1 MNPKN
6 ERNEL
11 LSLYNIKNY
20 FYLDMQEQ
28 TVSSTGCTIFPTN
41 QKVLRMLCQ
50 HPNGKKTFIFFVHN
64 QIKGLSLGLVRILSS
79 LIRLWKQFHVQF
91 LIIIVTQCSTSTQ
104 IQSLE
109 SHQKTNPIF
118 NLMIMTKFRCYHR
131 FAAWLRPVATISFHH
146 LMCFAGRKPRKL
158 D

>member
-50 HPNGKKTFIFFVHN
+50 HPNGKKTFLFFVHN
-64 QIKGLSLGLVRILSS
+64 QIKGLSLGQVRILSS
-79 LIRLWKQFHVQF
+79 LIRLWK
-91 LIIIVTQCSTSTQ
+91 
-104 IQSLE
+104 
-109 SHQKTNPIF
+109 
-118 NLMIMTKFRCYHR
+118 
-131 FAAWLRPVATISFHH
+131 
-146 LMCFAGRKPRKL
+146 
-158 D
+158 